1 MVNNTK
7 FTKYYYFL
15 KKKMLVFS
23 NGYKKTK
30 ENY

>member
-1 MVNNTK
+1 MILSLQNTTI
-7 FTKYYYFL
+7 F